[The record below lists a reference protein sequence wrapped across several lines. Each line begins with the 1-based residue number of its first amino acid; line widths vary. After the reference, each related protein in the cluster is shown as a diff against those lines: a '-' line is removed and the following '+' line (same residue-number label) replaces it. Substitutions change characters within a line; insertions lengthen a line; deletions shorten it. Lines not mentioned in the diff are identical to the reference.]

1 MNSLS
6 TLSLFFLSLAVMP
19 LSASNVEQKRAEEVG
34 KTYKVFGAN
43 NAQVYHD
50 VTVTKIT
57 DAGITIMHSDGLA
70 RLRYDHL
77 SAEQREKFG
86 ITREDAE
93 AIYAKEEK
101 ARAAYEALVAAKER
115 EREVARQ
122 KAEQERQQAREAM
135 LAKQAAL
142 LEVDQLLA
150 EHSAAE
156 HLEAPQAQAQAEAT
170 NTASIVS
177 TVELPHFPIIRGYDK
192 EIFRPMQ
199 GYTRSYRS
207 RHYGSGTAYPVYYG
221 GSYGYPSHC
230 GSYRPSYHRGSWGWI
245 NYRRGDWNI
254 GIQW

>member
-1 MNSLS
+1 MKPFC
-6 TLSLFFLSLAVMP
+6 TLYFLGLAVMP
-19 LSASNVEQKRAEEVG
+19 LSASDVEQNRAEEVG

-57 DAGITIMHSDGLA
+57 DAGISIMHSDGLA

-101 ARAAYEALVAAKER
+101 ARAAYEALVAAKEQ
-115 EREVARQ
+115 EREAARQ
-122 KAEQERQQAREAM
+122 KAEQERQQARQVQ
-135 LAKQAAL
+135 LAKQMAL
-142 LEVDQLLA
+142 KQVDQLLA
-150 EHSAAE
+150 EHSE
-156 HLEAPQAQAQAEAT
+156 TEPLEAPQAQAQAT
-170 NTASIVS
+170 NSASIVS
-177 TVELPHFPIIRGYDK
+177 IVEVPHFPIIRGYDK

-221 GSYGYPSHC
+221 GSYGYPSRC
-230 GSYRPSYHRGSWGWI
+230 GSYGHSYHRGSWGWI